1 MKKILGIC
9 LALVCISFNSVAV
22 GREKPDKDLS
32 SFDCNDQI
40 SVMSSF
46 DVAFVYEITP
56 SFEFACDVVIEN
68 NSYKIEKNKSG
79 LVNFVGIYDHPL
91 RLCRWDSKFKVNEAL
106 LYKNPHVDRS
116 YIWEYSHQFNC

>member
-9 LALVCISFNSVAV
+9 LALVCLSFNSVAV

-68 NSYKIEKNKSG
+68 NSYKIEKTNR
-79 LVNFVGIYDHPL
+79 V
-91 RLCRWDSKFKVNEAL
+91 
-106 LYKNPHVDRS
+106 
-116 YIWEYSHQFNC
+116 